1 MAGGASVIVR
11 AVVTTEIFGKGDYAA
26 VQGAMQLIIM
36 LARAG
41 APVAIAIVAQWGGAS
56 SVRTVL
62 LALGCVSIIAM
73 ALAVSRTVR
82 ELS

>member
-1 MAGGASVIVR
+1 
-11 AVVTTEIFGKGDYAA
+11 
-26 VQGAMQLIIM
+26 MQLIIM

-41 APVAIAIVAQWGGAS
+41 APVAIAIVAQWGDGG
-56 SVRTVL
+56 SVMMVL